1 MISSKLK
8 ERRDQ
13 FLKKLSECAQDAEA
27 LLVLGKSCFL
37 SSWYRE
43 AIEAYKKCIAL
54 ENRND
59 AAYYNLGVAYQALGK
74 HREARNAFLKAL
86 EINPNHGASQEA
98 LNNLAAY

>member
-1 MISSKLK
+1 MITAKSK
-8 ERRDQ
+8 ERHAQ
-13 FLKKLSECAQDAEA
+13 FMKKLSECAQNAEA

-37 SSWYRE
+37 SSWYHE

-54 ENRND
+54 ENRSG

-86 EINPNHGASQEA
+86 EINPNHEPSQEA
-98 LNNLAAY
+98 LNSLAAY